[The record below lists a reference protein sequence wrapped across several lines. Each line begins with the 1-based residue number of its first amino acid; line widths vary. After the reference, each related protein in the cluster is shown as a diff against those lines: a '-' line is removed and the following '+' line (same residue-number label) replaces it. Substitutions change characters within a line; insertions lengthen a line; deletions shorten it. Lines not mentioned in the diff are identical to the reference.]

1 MTWLAEQS
9 RSLNMQQA
17 VLGCSQLE
25 NGIPALASCFPSR
38 RSPDPHRARGGA
50 GPRSKHILAG
60 RGEEGGK
67 AESRLSQQTAPPR
80 AHLPLIVPWHTRGR
94 VGCITTQMGTEDPP
108 ASQPAWPGTRGAGT
122 ELLAMAAQGHT
133 KQVPLAGAAD
143 FARRS
148 SDASPTLQLKRQTS
162 DLLHSRVLSTLLFPF
177 TLPAW
182 QSSGNSAPFPW

>member
-1 MTWLAEQS
+1 MPPPPSPSKGGTAAPRGQDSRRGAQVTWLAEQS

-67 AESRLSQQTAPPR
+67 AKSRLSQQTAPPR
-80 AHLPLIVPWHTRGR
+80 AHLPLTVPWHTRGR
-94 VGCITTQMGTEDPP
+94 VGCITTQMGTEGLP

-133 KQVPLAGAAD
+133 KQVPLAGAAILHGG
-143 FARRS
+143 A
-148 SDASPTLQLKRQTS
+148 AMPH
-162 DLLHSRVLSTLLFPF
+162 LLCS
-177 TLPAW
+177 
-182 QSSGNSAPFPW
+182 

>member
-25 NGIPALASCFPSR
+25 NSIPALASCFPSR

-80 AHLPLIVPWHTRGR
+80 AHLPLTVPWHTRGR
-94 VGCITTQMGTEDPP
+94 VGGITTQMGTEGPP
-108 ASQPAWPGTRGAGT
+108 AC
-122 ELLAMAAQGHT
+122 
-133 KQVPLAGAAD
+133 
-143 FARRS
+143 
-148 SDASPTLQLKRQTS
+148 
-162 DLLHSRVLSTLLFPF
+162 
-177 TLPAW
+177 LPASLARDESSRDRAPCHGCSRTHKAGPTCW
-182 QSSGNSAPFPW
+182 SSGFCTEEQRCLTYFAAEASNI